1 MSQPERPPHTRLP
14 LLYFAL
20 AHAALGAAFAALAF
34 QPGRF
39 AGFYYHPRMVAVVH
53 LVTLG
58 WISASILGA
67 LYMIAPMAL
76 RARLP
81 ARAADFAVWGL
92 YGAGVLGMV
101 AHFWLDK
108 PPGMVWGAG
117 LVSLC
122 LLFVAG
128 RTVAAL
134 RPAPI
139 PAAVKLHFV
148 LAFANVLA
156 AATLGVLVGINKTTP
171 VLGGYVLSNVHA
183 HAHMA
188 ALGWAAMMVM
198 GAGYRLLPML
208 LPAAM
213 PQGRAL
219 WASALLLEAG
229 TLGLFVSFLLGSR
242 GTGPFAVVAAAGLLA
257 FLSRVVWMKR
267 HPRPAP
273 KELPRPDWGVLHA
286 LQALGYLALALVL
299 GLALAFAPPAL
310 WKLRAAMVYGAF
322 GLVGFLAQMV
332 VGVSQR
338 LLPLYAWIRSYEGT
352 GFAVQPRSPHA
363 TPARR
368 LQAAVFFL
376 WTAGVPLLAAGL
388 GLERAPLISAGGA
401 ALFAAVVLGGIG
413 DLILFRRAGGVSPP
427 GSSPAPG
434 G

>member
-14 LLYFAL
+14 LLYFSL
-20 AHAALGAAFAALAF
+20 AHAALAAAFAALAF

-92 YGAGVLGMV
+92 YGSGVLGMV

-242 GTGPFAVVAAAGLLA
+242 ATGPFAVVAAAGLLA

-310 WKLRAAMVYGAF
+310 WKLRAAMVYGTF

-332 VGVSQR
+332 VGVSRR
-338 LLPLYAWIRSYEGT
+338 LLPLYAWIRAYEGT
-352 GFAVQPRSPHA
+352 AFAVQPRSPHA

-368 LQAAVFFL
+368 LQAAVFLL
-376 WTAGVPLLAAGL
+376 WTVGVPLLAAGL
-388 GLERAPLISAGGA
+388 GLERTPLISAGGA

-413 DLILFRRAGGVSPP
+413 DLVLFRRAGGVNPP